1 VIFDAIL
8 NRTPAAPSSL
18 NPNLLP
24 KLEEIIG
31 KALERERDMRYQ
43 SAAELRADL
52 KRLKRDTDSSR
63 VQTSAAG
70 AWPAATSKPN
80 SGAATAQSLTSVQVA
95 ATPAAALPHGA
106 RLGVWV
112 GGAVVLVLAG
122 AFLALF
128 LHNRFGHHEEE
139 AFAQMTITPI
149 TSSVNIGALAVSADG
164 KWLAYT
170 VDEKGSA
177 SISVRQL
184 ATGSTALV
192 VPPSQDGIGG
202 LAFSLDG
209 NYLYFVRRNA
219 AVGLGTLDQVPSLGG
234 APRQIIADV
243 DSPVSFSP
251 DGKRLAFVRYA
262 SRTNTSSLV
271 VASVDGTGEQTLLTL
286 NKPAHFSTRGLA
298 WSPDGK
304 RIATAEN
311 PDGGL
316 DRYAIEII
324 DVDSK
329 TKARLGTRDGVAPD
343 QMAWL
348 PDGSGILFDLRPSKT
363 SLNGQLWELS
373 YPSAQARRITN
384 DLNFYAGASITADG
398 STLAMVQA
406 TLTGNLYVASLGSA
420 ALFSAPRQIT
430 SGISRADGISG
441 LTWAPGDKI
450 IYTYYNSGA
459 IRLASAAPDGSNL
472 HDISPGIGSPIWV
485 SACRDGRH
493 FVFRSSGGSEG
504 ASIWRRHRWRQCEA
518 TDDRPAGC

>member
-8 NRTPAAPSSL
+8 NRMPAAPSSL
-18 NPNLLP
+18 SPNLLP

-70 AWPAATSKPN
+70 AWPVATSKPN
-80 SGAATAQSLTSVQVA
+80 SGAATAQSLTSVQAA

-106 RLGVWV
+106 QLGVWV

-122 AFLALF
+122 ALLALF

-149 TSSVNIGALAVSADG
+149 TSSANIGALAVSADG

-170 VDEKGSA
+170 VDEKESA

-202 LAFSLDG
+202 LAFSLDR

-219 AVGLGTLDQVPSLGG
+219 AVGLMTLDQLPSLGG

-251 DGKRLAFVRYA
+251 DGKRLAFARYA
-262 SRTNTSSLV
+262 N
-271 VASVDGTGEQTLLTL
+271 
-286 NKPAHFSTRGLA
+286 
-298 WSPDGK
+298 
-304 RIATAEN
+304 
-311 PDGGL
+311 
-316 DRYAIEII
+316 
-324 DVDSK
+324 
-329 TKARLGTRDGVAPD
+329 
-343 QMAWL
+343 
-348 PDGSGILFDLRPSKT
+348 
-363 SLNGQLWELS
+363 
-373 YPSAQARRITN
+373 
-384 DLNFYAGASITADG
+384 
-398 STLAMVQA
+398 
-406 TLTGNLYVASLGSA
+406 
-420 ALFSAPRQIT
+420 
-430 SGISRADGISG
+430 
-441 LTWAPGDKI
+441 
-450 IYTYYNSGA
+450 
-459 IRLASAAPDGSNL
+459 
-472 HDISPGIGSPIWV
+472 
-485 SACRDGRH
+485 
-493 FVFRSSGGSEG
+493 
-504 ASIWRRHRWRQCEA
+504 
-518 TDDRPAGC
+518 